1 MRAEYTAKK
10 GVCILTCDYLES
22 KACCKE
28 WAAIGSGKRIV
39 VAVDSEAN
47 MRRVAPNFNGFKS
60 FNGGPLMHVNHRH
73 QMISASKFSIADMAK
88 MIRQEL

>member
-39 VAVDSEAN
+39 IAVDSEAD
-47 MRRVAPNFNGFKS
+47 MKRVVPNS
-60 FNGGPLMHVNHRH
+60 FNGGPLMHVKGGD
-73 QMISASKFSIADMAK
+73 QMISASIFSIADIAK